1 MEKISINLD
10 LPASLKKYEEEQ
22 LEELRNNEFVQQYL
36 IDNNMNDEDLR
47 KNLPL
52 FVMMIREL
60 QECEACGGLAT
71 CKKSERG
78 YIPVLKKKRFVD
90 FAKKPCKYMVHE
102 LEMRKKEAYYL
113 YQPFTRQQMSI
124 TLDTMK
130 VFHED
135 PSYMNAF
142 AQILDYVLEPQGKG
156 IYLYGSVG
164 VGKTY
169 LMMAL
174 CNEFAS
180 QGKTVAF
187 VNVTEFLLEHK
198 TKIDYELLERVK
210 NADFMVL
217 DDIGQ
222 ESVTAYHRDEILFPL
237 LNDRMMMG
245 KATCFTSNF
254 DFAGLQEHFCVN
266 IYNDREELK
275 ALRVM
280 ERIKA
285 LSKEVNLIGKSRR

>member
-1 MEKISINLD
+1 YMAVFSKIMD
-10 LPASLKKYEEEQ
+10 YA
-22 LEELRNNEFVQQYL
+22 
-36 IDNNMNDEDLR
+36 
-47 KNLPL
+47 
-52 FVMMIREL
+52 
-60 QECEACGGLAT
+60 A
-71 CKKSERG
+71 
-78 YIPVLKKKRFVD
+78 
-90 FAKKPCKYMVHE
+90 
-102 LEMRKKEAYYL
+102 
-113 YQPFTRQQMSI
+113 
-124 TLDTMK
+124 
-130 VFHED
+130 D
-135 PSYMNAF
+135 PK
-142 AQILDYVLEPQGKG
+142 GKG
-156 IYLYGSVG
+156 IHLYGNVG

-180 QGKTVAF
+180 QGMTVAF
-187 VNVTEFLLEHK
+187 LNVSEFLLEHK
-198 TKIDYELLERVK
+198 TKIDYDLLEKVK
-210 NADFMVL
+210 SADFMVL

-222 ESVTAYHRDEILFPL
+222 ESVIAYNRDEILFPL

>member
-1 MEKISINLD
+1 MDKISVNLD
-10 LPASLKKYEEEQ
+10 LPNSLKEYEEEQ
-22 LEELRNNEFVQQYL
+22 LDKLCNSEYIQRYL
-36 IDNNMNDEDLR
+36 VDNNMNDEDLR

-52 FVMMIREL
+52 FVMMVREI
-60 QECEACGGLAT
+60 QECESCGGLAT

-78 YIPVLKKKRFVD
+78 YIPVLKKKHFIDFV
-90 FAKKPCKYMVHE
+90 KKPCKYMVNE
-102 LEMRKKEAYYL
+102 LELRKKEAYYL
-113 YQPFTRQQMSI
+113 YHPFTRQQMNI

-135 PSYMNAF
+135 PSYMAAF
-142 AQILDYVLEPQGKG
+142 LKVMDYAADPKGKG
-156 IYLYGSVG
+156 IYLYGGVG

-187 VNVTEFLLEHK
+187 LNTTEFLLEFK
-198 TKIDYELLERVK
+198 NKLDYDLLDRIK
-210 NADFMVL
+210 NADFVVL

-237 LNDRMMMG
+237 LNDRMIMG

-254 DFAGLQEHFCVN
+254 DFEGLQEHFCVN
-266 IYNDREELK
+266 IYNDREEMK